1 MDALKQYIDLY
12 RSHGNL
18 VNSNSA
24 PAMNDLR
31 GKALET
37 LENVALPAK
46 GSENYE
52 TTDLASM
59 LAPDYGVNIARVNID
74 VNPAA
79 TFHCGVPSLSTAL
92 FMLVNDIYAER
103 ENAREGLP
111 EGVYVRSLRKFC
123 LEHPDVAKEY
133 YGKCAEIGNPIVA
146 LDTLLAQD
154 GIAVWVLSLIHI

>member
-59 LAPDYGVNIARVNID
+59 LAPDYGVNIA
-74 VNPAA
+74 
-79 TFHCGVPSLSTAL
+79 G
-92 FMLVNDIYAER
+92 
-103 ENAREGLP
+103 
-111 EGVYVRSLRKFC
+111 
-123 LEHPDVAKEY
+123 
-133 YGKCAEIGNPIVA
+133 
-146 LDTLLAQD
+146 
-154 GIAVWVLSLIHI
+154 

>member
-103 ENAREGLP
+103 ENAPRGSSGGCVCGEPSQVLFGAPGCGKRILWEVCRDRQSDCSSRHVACP
-111 EGVYVRSLRKFC
+111 GWNSGVGEK
-123 LEHPDVAKEY
+123 
-133 YGKCAEIGNPIVA
+133 GG
-146 LDTLLAQD
+146 
-154 GIAVWVLSLIHI
+154 